1 MVGGIDT
8 VLGPLI
14 GAVIVVLLP
23 EALSTLGQYRLLFVG
38 VLMLAVLRIAL
49 TGFIGLF
56 GRLWSKPW
64 AKDAPLMRRD
74 VHGFLT
80 SDNVG
85 RHLSV
90 RDLTLSFG
98 GVQAAGS

>member
-8 VLGPLI
+8 VFGPLI